1 MTTAGAGVTIW
12 QYKRYYAA
20 VECDPC
26 RARRVRMRARHT
38 RVFKWSSRH
47 KARAAALYKTA
58 VEGNQSRARRA
69 KC

>member
-1 MTTAGAGVTIW
+1 MTTAGAGGIIW
-12 QYKRYYAA
+12 QYKRYCAA

-26 RARRVRMRARHT
+26 RARRVRCVLAT

-58 VEGNQSRARRA
+58 VEGSQSRAR
-69 KC
+69 